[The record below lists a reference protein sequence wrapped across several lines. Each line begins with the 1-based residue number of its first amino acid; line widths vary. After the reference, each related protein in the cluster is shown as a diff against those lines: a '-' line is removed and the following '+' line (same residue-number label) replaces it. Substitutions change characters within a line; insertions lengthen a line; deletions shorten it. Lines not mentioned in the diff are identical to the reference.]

1 MVKQMKVLVVD
12 DDRVAR
18 ETLIH
23 ILESVDRFDVI
34 AWAKNGED
42 AIESLAAFA
51 GGFDLIITDINM
63 PIMGGLQ
70 LIKEVRANYN
80 SCQKFIVVSGGL
92 SQKDRGVLAEFDLSG
107 HILAKPYNI
116 DRLIVMID
124 KVLSELNY
132 LA

>member
-63 PIMGGLQ
+63 
-70 LIKEVRANYN
+70 
-80 SCQKFIVVSGGL
+80 
-92 SQKDRGVLAEFDLSG
+92 
-107 HILAKPYNI
+107 
-116 DRLIVMID
+116 
-124 KVLSELNY
+124 
-132 LA
+132 